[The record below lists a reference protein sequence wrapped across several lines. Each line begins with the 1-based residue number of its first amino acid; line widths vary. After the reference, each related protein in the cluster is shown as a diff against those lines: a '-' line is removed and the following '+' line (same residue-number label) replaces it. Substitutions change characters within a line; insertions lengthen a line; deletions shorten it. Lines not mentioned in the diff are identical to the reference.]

1 MFRNGHLRKCLHDLI
16 PANPSFLFLLE
27 YGPVLGFISIYL
39 HSMYCLASLTLSSV
53 YLESSIFLCIYINFF
68 RNTLCCIFLKGFHP
82 FYYIFCYQN
91 IHTLRIIVECFELL
105 LGLRIS
111 YSIVINLIIMSRS
124 QPYRPRIPTHI
135 IQLLDVASRI
145 TLFLVGQS
153 GPLCFTFKDRLD
165 NKYKASIGPDLKCT
179 CSSNRNDHCIHTA
192 YIFLKIFRVSV
203 DNPIIWQSA
212 YVDSELSDLVS
223 WKHTMPEARR
233 PRPNFDIAA
242 LDIVN

>member
-1 MFRNGHLRKCLHDLI
+1 MSK
-16 PANPSFLFLLE
+16 
-27 YGPVLGFISIYL
+27 
-39 HSMYCLASLTLSSV
+39 T
-53 YLESSIFLCIYINFF
+53 CI
-68 RNTLCCIFLKGFHP
+68 
-82 FYYIFCYQN
+82 
-91 IHTLRIIVECFELL
+91 VVA
-105 LGLRIS
+105 
-111 YSIVINLIIMSRS
+111 SIVINLTIMSRS
-124 QPYRPRIPTHI
+124 QPYRARIPTHI

-179 CSSNRNDHCIHTA
+179 CSPNRNDHCIHTA

-203 DNPIIWQSA
+203 DNPIIWQAA

-242 LDIVN
+242 LDIVS